1 MYFVRD
7 KILSK
12 KVTPFANSLFK
23 DFLLLNNLS
32 VFLSYGLK
40 QEGIQLNSSTV
51 IGKES
56 IKWTTSL

>member
-12 KVTPFANSLFK
+12 KVKPFANSLFK

-56 IKWTTSL
+56 IK